1 MLSKSISG
9 LSAALL
15 CVLIIGSLL
24 GCTAVSSGS
33 GSMAT
38 PTVAVCQPSQIQ
50 TSETGF
56 SEIQGTMQSDGEIW
70 ALLFF
75 GKAYATEEVKIV
87 WRITGT
93 DEPFTVQ
100 GRHEDGTVI
109 SPIWGPEAHAGSN
122 WDRPGDEWGT
132 GFKFPKSGCWT
143 LIARRGTT
151 IGEIGLD
158 VSP

>member
-9 LSAALL
+9 LSTVLL
-15 CVLIIGSLL
+15 CVLIISSLP
-24 GCTAVSSGS
+24 GCTPVSSGPIP
-33 GSMAT
+33 MIT
-38 PTVAVCQPSQIQ
+38 PTVAECQPSQIQ

-56 SEIQGTMQSDGEIW
+56 SEIQAAMQSDGEIW

-75 GKAYATEEVKIV
+75 QKAYTTEEVKIV
-87 WRITGT
+87 WRVTGT
-93 DEPFTVQ
+93 EEPFTVQ

-109 SPIWGPEAHAGSN
+109 SPTWGPEAHTDSN
-122 WDRPGDEWGT
+122 WDHPGDEWGT

-143 LIARRGTT
+143 LTPQRGTT
-151 IGEIGLD
+151 IGEIGLE